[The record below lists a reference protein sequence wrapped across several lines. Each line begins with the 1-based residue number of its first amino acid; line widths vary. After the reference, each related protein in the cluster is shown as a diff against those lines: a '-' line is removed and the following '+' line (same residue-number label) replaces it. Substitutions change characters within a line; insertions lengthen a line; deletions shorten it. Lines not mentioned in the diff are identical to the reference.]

1 MKLSPREMRFLSDV
15 RLAGADG
22 LAWSARHSSIAH
34 RLLRRGLIEVRF
46 GPAVETEEGRRT
58 RLRFVATKWEGD
70 VQ

>member
-1 MKLSPREMRFLSDV
+1 MKLSAGEMRFLSDV

-34 RLLRRGLIEVRF
+34 RLLRKGLIDLRV
-46 GPAVETEEGRRT
+46 GPAVETENGRRT
-58 RLRFVATKWEGD
+58 RLRFVATKWQGD